1 MPGVHCSCTC
11 CLLGKK
17 IRDKLC
23 VAYRAPCC
31 TTLFFKSSSCY
42 LYGTTQHS
50 GHQVQHQCYLW
61 YAMPCQCSP
70 GDPQQVLWI
79 WESTFY
85 SQSFFTWHSFLL
97 FQGFPGASSSTSKLA
112 ELQSDL
118 RNIAPARLFVWIT
131 AIHKRYIC
139 GRFYLRART
148 GQSRNINLHEEL
160 VLQNISFE
168 IFASYGIWT
177 LFAIGEHVTRL
188 FS

>member
-1 MPGVHCSCTC
+1 M
-11 CLLGKK
+11 LL
-17 IRDKLC
+17 
-23 VAYRAPCC
+23 VWHY
-31 TTLFFKSSSCY
+31 TTQWSS
-42 LYGTTQHS
+42 GTTP
-50 GHQVQHQCYLW
+50 VLLMVC
-61 YAMPCQCSP
+61 YAMP
-70 GDPQQVLWI
+70 V
-79 WESTFY
+79 
-85 SQSFFTWHSFLL
+85 FTWWSTASAMDLREHFLL
-97 FQGFPGASSSTSKLA
+97 SVVFYLTLLSAFPRLPGASSSTSKLA

-168 IFASYGIWT
+168 IFAFYGIWT